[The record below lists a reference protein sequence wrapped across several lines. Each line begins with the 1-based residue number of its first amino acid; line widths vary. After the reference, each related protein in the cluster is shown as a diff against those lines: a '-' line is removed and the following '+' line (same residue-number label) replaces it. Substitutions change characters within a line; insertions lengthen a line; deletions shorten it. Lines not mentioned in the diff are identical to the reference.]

1 MKNEINDMMYEQDRI
16 VLDHMI
22 DKVDDLLQALRDRG
36 TVKAIKFGSRFL
48 YRPETLDA
56 VIAEYEKTGRDLNA

>member
-1 MKNEINDMMYEQDRI
+1 MKLLSSKEAANYLHIS
-16 VLDHMI
+16 V
-22 DKVDDLLQALRDRG
+22 KALQALRERG

>member
-1 MKNEINDMMYEQDRI
+1 MKLLSSREAASYLHIS
-16 VLDHMI
+16 V
-22 DKVDDLLQALRDRG
+22 KALQALRERG

-56 VIAEYEKTGRDLNA
+56 VIADYEKTGRDLND

>member
-1 MKNEINDMMYEQDRI
+1 MKLLSTKEAANYLHIS
-16 VLDHMI
+16 V
-22 DKVDDLLQALRDRG
+22 KSLQALRDRG

-56 VIAEYEKTGRDLNA
+56 VIADYEKTGRDLNA

>member
-1 MKNEINDMMYEQDRI
+1 MKLLSSREAASYLHIS
-16 VLDHMI
+16 V
-22 DKVDDLLQALRDRG
+22 KALQALRERG

>member
-1 MKNEINDMMYEQDRI
+1 MK
-16 VLDHMI
+16 
-22 DKVDDLLQALRDRG
+22 LLSSKEAAEYLHISVKSLRALRDRG

-56 VIAEYEKTGRDLNA
+56 VIADYEKTGRDLNA

>member
-1 MKNEINDMMYEQDRI
+1 MKLLSSREAASYLHIS
-16 VLDHMI
+16 V
-22 DKVDDLLQALRDRG
+22 KALQALRERG
-36 TVKAIKFGSRFL
+36 TVKAIKFGSKFL

>member
-1 MKNEINDMMYEQDRI
+1 MRLLSSREAASYLHISVKA
-16 VLDHMI
+16 
-22 DKVDDLLQALRDRG
+22 LQALRERG

-56 VIAEYEKTGRDLNA
+56 VIADYEKTGRDLNA